1 MIKADAKI
9 IEKNLRRLN
18 EFNSTPEFGTTR
30 VLFTETELAGREFV
44 KGIMKDNGL
53 EVTEDAAGNIF
64 GKLAGLKKEP
74 EKEIPEIVDNLEKMK
89 IFREDL
95 WMSEA
100 KPFGYELMDV
110 KLGSVITRL
119 NSTIRRIKKYL
130 Y

>member
-53 EVTEDAAGNIF
+53 EIF
-64 GKLAGLKKEP
+64 LE
-74 EKEIPEIVDNLEKMK
+74 NLQ
-89 IFREDL
+89 
-95 WMSEA
+95 
-100 KPFGYELMDV
+100 ELI
-110 KLGSVITRL
+110 LHLLRCGRG
-119 NSTIRRIKKYL
+119 RIL
-130 Y
+130 IQF

>member
-64 GKLAGLKKEP
+64 GKLAGTDPLLAPVWTGSHIDTVLNGGMFDGMTGVIGGIEALRIIKESGIRP
-74 EKEIPEIVDNLEKMK
+74 K
-89 IFREDL
+89 R
-95 WMSEA
+95 
-100 KPFGYELMDV
+100 DV
-110 KLGSVITRL
+110 YGKH
-119 NSTIRRIKKYL
+119 
-130 Y
+130 